1 MQQAFAQHIKKQ
13 FPQLFKKKFLVALSG
28 GLDSVVLTH
37 LLHELKVNFEV
48 AHCNF
53 NLRGAESDQDEQ
65 FVYELAKNLDVR
77 VHSKH
82 FQTKTFAAEKSISTQ
97 MAARELRYEWFFQL
111 LEDQELLALLTA
123 HHLDDQI
130 ETFLINL
137 NRGTGLSGLSGIPE
151 DTPQMI
157 RPLLPF
163 SREQILAYAQSNHL
177 KWREDSSNQSNAYLR
192 NKLRN
197 QVLPSLHDA
206 LPQLK
211 GNFSKTL
218 DYIKDVQCIVD
229 DAVVRF
235 RESVSTTNPS
245 AIDLHID
252 EIKKY
257 PNFEKYLFYV
267 LQEYGFSNTD
277 EVLQLM
283 DAETGKY
290 LSTTTYILFK
300 DRDLLRLEKI
310 QEGISKKWYILP
322 QTTSVEVV
330 EGTLELEL
338 IKATDPIGFIKAQID
353 KNVLWLDKERLE
365 YPLTLRAWSAGD
377 RLAPFGM
384 KGSQLVSDILT
395 NRKLSK
401 TEKEQALVLFS
412 GEKLL
417 WILGVR
423 SSKHY
428 AVTPET
434 KEILKIKWIL

>member
-13 FPQLFKKKFLVALSG
+13 FPQLLKKNFLVALSG

-37 LLHELKVNFEV
+37 LLHENDVKFEL

-53 NLRGAESDQDEQ
+53 NLRGIESDQDEQ
-65 FVYELAKNLDVR
+65 FVYELAKNLNIR
-77 VHSKH
+77 VHIKH
-82 FQTKTFAAEKSISTQ
+82 FLTKEFAAEKSISTQ

-111 LEDQELLALLTA
+111 LEEQELSALLTG

-137 NRGTGLSGLSGIPE
+137 NRGTGLSGLGGIPE
-151 DTPQMI
+151 ETDQMI

-163 SREQILAYAQSNHL
+163 SREQILEYAQHNDL
-177 KWREDSSNQSNAYLR
+177 KWREDSSNQSNDYLR
-192 NKLRN
+192 NTLRN
-197 QVLPSLHDA
+197 NVLPVLHEA
-206 LPQLK
+206 LPQLQ

-235 RESVSTTNPS
+235 RESVTTTNPS
-245 AIDLHID
+245 AIDLHIG

-267 LQEYGFSNTD
+267 LQEYGFSNTGK
-277 EVLQLM
+277 VLQLM

-290 LSTTTYILFK
+290 LSTTEYILFK

-310 QEGISKKWYILP
+310 QKGISKKWYILP
-322 QTTSVEVV
+322 QSTSVEVL
-330 EGTLELEL
+330 EGILELET
-338 IKATDPIGFIKAQID
+338 IKVPDPIDFVKSQID

-365 YPLTLRAWSAGD
+365 YPLTLRSWTAGD
-377 RLAPFGM
+377 RLNPFGM
-384 KGSQLVSDILT
+384 MGSQLVSDILT

-401 TEKEQALVLFS
+401 TEKEQVLVLFS
-412 GEKLL
+412 AEKLL
-417 WILGVR
+417 WVLGER
-423 SSKHY
+423 SSRHY
-428 AVTPET
+428 VVTPET
-434 KEILKIKWIL
+434 QEILKIKHIL